1 MCTISR
7 STCWVITDGLE
18 DVVPEGAAVYGLTRA
33 KGDAMVGSDPHC
45 ALMSQAEALEIHS
58 ANDRSNSI
66 GVQRQQV
73 NSGGAAGTLYSRG
86 NTCCSSSHVFLGIQ
100 EQIFYKVK
108 TQNLFGFFCLATQG
122 ILSVETT

>member
-45 ALMSQAEALEIHS
+45 ALMSQAGALEIS
-58 ANDRSNSI
+58 IVQMIEATALGYNDSKST
-66 GVQRQQV
+66 VELPLEPCTA
-73 NSGGAAGTLYSRG
+73 GAICAALHPMS
-86 NTCCSSSHVFLGIQ
+86 F
-100 EQIFYKVK
+100 
-108 TQNLFGFFCLATQG
+108 
-122 ILSVETT
+122 